1 MLGIIIINFNKYE
14 KTVDCIKSIFDTVK
28 SDYKIY
34 LLDNCSANKSLE
46 ILNNLYK
53 DNPRVEIIESKENLG
68 YARGNNLCLK
78 KAEKDGCD
86 YALISNNDIVYLE
99 NAVEILLDVIKSGEY
114 LLVGP
119 RSYSPDG
126 RMQTSVKKNKPTFSE
141 YMKFST
147 YLTNLVPRKQKV
159 EFFTNLQPMRFS
171 QVYWISGS
179 SFIADMKKFKEIGY
193 FDPYTFLY
201 FEEYIISEKAV
212 KSGMKIAYEPKAQVI
227 HYHGASTGGAAN
239 LFTRIENFK
248 SECYMF
254 AKYQKLPYHKLR
266 SIRNIRCLEVLFSFI
281 KERKIKDAITFVKQ
295 SKKILKQAK
304 EFY

>member
-34 LLDNCSANKSLE
+34 LLDNCSANNSFE

-53 DNPRVEIIESKENLG
+53 DDPRVEMIESKENLG
-68 YARGNNLCLK
+68 YARGNNLCLE
-78 KAEKDGCD
+78 KAEKDGCE
-86 YALISNNDIVYLE
+86 YVLISNNDIVYKE

-126 RMQTSVKKNKPTFSE
+126 RIQSSVKKNKPTFSE

-147 YLTNLVPRKQKV
+147 YLSNLVPKNQAKV
-159 EFFTNLQPMRFS
+159 FYKNLQPKEFS
-171 QVYWISGS
+171 QVYWVCGS

-212 KSGMKIAYEPKAQVI
+212 KSGMKIAFEPKAQVI
-227 HYHGASTGGAAN
+227 HFHGASTGGAAN
-239 LFTRIENFK
+239 LFTRTENFK

-254 AKYQKLPYHKLR
+254 AKYQKLPYNKLKNLR
-266 SIRNIRCLEVLFSFI
+266 SIRCLEVLFSFT
-281 KERKIKDAITFVKQ
+281 KEGKIKDAMTFIKQ

>member
-34 LLDNCSANKSLE
+34 LLDNCSANNSFE

-53 DNPRVEIIESKENLG
+53 DDPRVEMIESKENLG
-68 YARGNNLCLK
+68 YARGNNLCLE
-78 KAEKDGCD
+78 KAEKDGCE
-86 YALISNNDIVYLE
+86 YVLISNNDIVYKE

-126 RMQTSVKKNKPTFSE
+126 RIQSSVKKNKPTFSE

-147 YLTNLVPRKQKV
+147 YLSNLVPKNQAKK
-159 EFFTNLQPMRFS
+159 FYKNLQPKEFS
-171 QVYWISGS
+171 QVYWVCGS

-212 KSGMKIAYEPKAQVI
+212 KSGMKIAFEPKAQVI
-227 HYHGASTGGAAN
+227 HFHGASTGGAAN
-239 LFTRIENFK
+239 LFTRTENFK

-254 AKYQKLPYHKLR
+254 AKYQKLPYNKLKNLR
-266 SIRNIRCLEVLFSFI
+266 SIRCLEVLFSFT
-281 KERKIKDAITFVKQ
+281 KESKINDAMTFIKQ
-295 SKKILKQAK
+295 SKRILKQAK